1 MAGWVHSAV
10 LKESKTPASL
20 RLCIT
25 LLPCSL
31 RYHGSGLR
39 WASKNLSL
47 SKMDTPA
54 SLICKLCK
62 LAKLQNQTD
71 FMPAGDVVQQVWWSQ
86 WAQPA
91 HMWEAKAKTID
102 FFTGRLKDS
111 CWHNGACL
119 VLHVLCVCFKTKS
132 PRGMQPF
139 LEVYCEFPSQFPSHF
154 PTLKLPYPWEQ
165 RVLSACSEVAMP
177 FRDTPGSL
185 QSLGARCFLVQDA
198 LDLQQKLQCKGLSI
212 RWDFRNTTH

>member
-1 MAGWVHSAV
+1 MGAQGSSIMAGWVHSAV
-10 LKESKTPASL
+10 LKESNTPASL

-25 LLPCSL
+25 LFPCSL

-71 FMPAGDVVQQVWWSQ
+71 FMPAGDVVQQVWSSQ

-91 HMWEAKAKTID
+91 HMWEAKAVTID

-119 VLHVLCVCFKTKS
+119 VLQVLCVCFKTKS

-139 LEVYCEFPSQFPSHF
+139 LEVYCEFPSQFPS
-154 PTLKLPYPWEQ
+154 PLPYFEATLPLRAEGAQCLLRGGYAFQGHPRFPAVPWSQ
-165 RVLSACSEVAMP
+165 VL
-177 FRDTPGSL
+177 PGSRWPWL
-185 QSLGARCFLVQDA
+185 AAETAVQ
-198 LDLQQKLQCKGLSI
+198 
-212 RWDFRNTTH
+212 RT